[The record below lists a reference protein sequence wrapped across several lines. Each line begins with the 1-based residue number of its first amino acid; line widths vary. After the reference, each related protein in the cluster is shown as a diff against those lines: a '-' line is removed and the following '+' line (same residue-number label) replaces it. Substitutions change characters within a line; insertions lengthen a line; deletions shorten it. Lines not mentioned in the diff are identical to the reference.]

1 MQRKM
6 MSVSRDLSE
15 AQYEALALR
24 QVKVP
29 SGLVLTC
36 AVARAAEAR
45 RMLNVVF
52 MVMGF
57 VLCE

>member
-6 MSVSRDLSE
+6 MSVSRDFSE
-15 AQYEALALR
+15 AQYEALALG

-29 SGLVLTC
+29 SGFVLTC

-45 RMLNVVF
+45 RMLKVVF
-52 MVMGF
+52 MVMVF
-57 VLCE
+57 VV